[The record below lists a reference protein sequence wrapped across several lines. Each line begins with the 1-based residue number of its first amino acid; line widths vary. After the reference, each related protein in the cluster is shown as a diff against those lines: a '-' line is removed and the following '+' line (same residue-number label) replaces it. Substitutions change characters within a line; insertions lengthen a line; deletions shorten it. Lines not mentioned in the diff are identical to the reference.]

1 MLKIWGRNN
10 SINVKKVLW
19 IAEELGLN
27 YENIEV
33 GGKFGGLDTPKFLTL
48 NPNAMI
54 PVIDDDGF
62 ILWESNTIVR
72 YIAAQYGRDSFWID
86 DPKQQCAAEKW
97 MDWASEEL
105 FPLFKVILFNS
116 VRLAPEKRDAHI
128 LADAIDDFENKL
140 SIIENELS
148 LNLWLSGKNFGVAD
162 IIVGTFIYYYYEIN
176 IKRYK
181 DFPKISNWYQRLKK
195 RPSYVKIIMV
205 PIV

>member
-33 GGKFGGLDTPKFLTL
+33 GGKFGGLDTPEFLKL

-54 PVIDDDGF
+54 PVLEDNGF
-62 ILWESNTIVR
+62 TLWESNTIVR
-72 YIAAQYGRDSFWID
+72 YIAAQYGRDSFWIE
-86 DPKQQCAAEKW
+86 DPKQRSAVEKW

-105 FPLFKVILFNS
+105 FPLFKAILFNS
-116 VRLAPEKRDAHI
+116 VRLAPEKRDAGI
-128 LADAIDDFENKL
+128 LSNAIDGFEKKL

-148 LNLWLSGKNFGVAD
+148 LNLWLSGKNFGIAD
-162 IIVGTFIYYYYEIN
+162 IVVGTFIYYYYEID
-176 IKRYK
+176 IKRLK
-181 DFPKISNWYQRLKK
+181 QFPKISEWYERLKK
-195 RPSYVKIIMV
+195 RPSYAKIIMI
-205 PIV
+205 PIN

>member
-33 GGKFGGLDTPKFLTL
+33 GGKLGGLDTPEFLKL

-54 PVIDDDGF
+54 PVVDDDGF

-86 DPKQQCAAEKW
+86 DPKQRCAAEKW

-128 LADAIDDFENKL
+128 LADAIDGFENKL

-195 RPSYVKIIMV
+195 RPSYVKIIMI